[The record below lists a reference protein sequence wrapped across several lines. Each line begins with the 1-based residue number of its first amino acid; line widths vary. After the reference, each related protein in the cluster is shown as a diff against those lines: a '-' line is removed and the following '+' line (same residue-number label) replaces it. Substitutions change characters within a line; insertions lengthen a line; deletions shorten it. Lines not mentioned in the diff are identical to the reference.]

1 MTFHNDCPHKCVKEI
16 SCDKCMDKPGRARRV
31 ERRMTSKPGKGR
43 LLEHRQHT
51 EENWGLGKTSQ

>member
-31 ERRMTSKPGKGR
+31 EGRMTSKPGR
-43 LLEHRQHT
+43 R
-51 EENWGLGKTSQ
+51 KTTRAQATH